1 MRSTLV
7 ALLCLCAGAA
17 AARAEELRENQDE
30 EKLQT
35 DGKPREKEGVRDKE
49 ESSRKGKQ
57 QDKQQN
63 EQRNRRNDAVEPR
76 GAAAPNAQT
85 LGRDQSGVY
94 VNAPATNSAFSPE
107 FVMRG
112 FPAGVTLFDGAS
124 HGFTAQGV
132 DLSTVDHVEFFK
144 GPGAMLF
151 GKALGGYGGAAN
163 YIRKSPVEE
172 TFARAAATKASF
184 DVTRFTADVNAPLN
198 DDKSLLFR
206 ITGSAQS
213 LGSFVNFTRTRSFD
227 VAPMLA
233 FAADNG
239 DRMTLRAEHNGAR
252 LVYRDGVPADPV
264 FLHIPK
270 EFYAGL
276 PANEHETPFFDD
288 LTFAYEHAFNA
299 DWKVK
304 AVVDYF
310 LTADRWGWFTGWGYD
325 GFQSVVFGNPV
336 RARTANRS
344 FDAQLRL
351 NGRFDTGFLSHTVFL
366 GLEQWDFYYGYN
378 NDIARYEAAPLNI
391 FAPVYSPGVSYAGA
405 FWSNGVARAIS
416 RSAYGQDLID
426 LNENWRILIGGRYD
440 LLAQRE
446 RVFDPFGALTGEPT
460 ASLSKGTKGY
470 FSPRAGILYRPDEE
484 TQLFAAYGKS
494 LIPNTGVRIQSGE
507 APPPQQDTQYELG
520 FRREFFDRKMSF
532 EVGLFDITRDNVAI
546 PNPANPSGFY
556 SVVTGQQ
563 HSHGIEVNL
572 GGEIL
577 PNLKINAVATFLHA
591 LVSKDDNI
599 PSQQGSDLLGAPR
612 RIYNFTANYTFDT
625 GDLKGLELGFSYY
638 YASRLEAT
646 LPNTYGFTLAPQ
658 QMLGVSLAY
667 NFTDNLKLELNAA
680 NLTNQSNWTSN
691 GALYHGEPTT
701 IAASLSH
708 KY

>member
-1 MRSTLV
+1 MRRRR
-7 ALLCLCAGAA
+7 AGARQGA
-17 AARAEELRENQDE
+17 AEERRQGDTAKQ
-30 EKLQT
+30 EK
-35 DGKPREKEGVRDKE
+35 RRDAE
-49 ESSRKGKQ
+49 ESGAKE
-57 QDKQQN
+57 QN
-63 EQRNRRNDAVEPR
+63 KEQSEERNKERNKERGDVAPR
-76 GAAAPNAQT
+76 ADAPNAQT

-112 FPAGVTLFDGAS
+112 FPAGVTLFDGAA
-124 HGFTAQGV
+124 HGFTAQNV
-132 DLSTVDHVEFFK
+132 DLSTVDHVEFYK
-144 GPGAMLF
+144 GPSAMLF
-151 GKALGGYGGAAN
+151 GKALGGYGGAAD
-163 YIRKSPVEE
+163 YIRKAPTQE
-172 TFARAAATKASF
+172 TFARAVATQASF
-184 DVTRFTADVNAPLN
+184 DVTRFTANVNAPLN

-206 ITGSAQS
+206 MTGSAQT
-213 LGSFVNFTRTRSFD
+213 LGSFVDFVRTRSFD
-227 VAPMLA
+227 IAPMLA
-233 FAADNG
+233 FTADNG
-239 DRMTLRAEHNGAR
+239 DRVSLRAEHNGAR
-252 LVYRDGVPADPV
+252 LVWRDGVPADPV

-288 LTFAYEHAFNA
+288 LTLRYEHAFNK
-299 DWKVK
+299 DWKIA

-310 LTADRWGWFTGWGYD
+310 LYADHWGWFTGWGYD

-336 RARTANRS
+336 SARTANRS

-366 GLEQWDFYYGYN
+366 GLEQWDFYFGYN
-378 NDIARYEAAPLNI
+378 NNVARYEAAPLNI

-405 FWSNGVARAIS
+405 FWSNGVARALS
-416 RSAYGQDLID
+416 RSVYGQDLID

-460 ASLSKGTKGY
+460 SSLSKGTKGY

-484 TQLFAAYGKS
+484 TQFFAAYGKS

-520 FRREFFDRKMSF
+520 FRREFLNRKMSF

-612 RIYNFTANYTFDT
+612 RVYAVSANYAFDA
-625 GDLKGLELGFSYY
+625 GELKGLELGTSYY

-658 QMLGVSLAY
+658 QMLGATFAY
-667 NFTDNLKLELNAA
+667 NLTDKLRLEINAA

-691 GALYHGEPTT
+691 GALYHGEPRTVST
-701 IAASLSH
+701 SLSY

>member
-1 MRSTLV
+1 MKATFA
-7 ALLCLCAGAA
+7 ALLCLCVGAA
-17 AARAEELRENQDE
+17 QARAEEVREE
-30 EKLQT
+30 ARKEKLQS
-35 DGKPREKEGVRDKE
+35 DHKQRDKE
-49 ESSRKGKQ
+49 ETGATDESRPKGQ
-57 QDKQQN
+57 EQN
-63 EQRNRRNDAVEPR
+63 KERNKERSQVERRSD
-76 GAAAPNAQT
+76 APNAQT

-94 VNAPATNSAFSPE
+94 VNEPATNSAFSPS

-124 HGFTAQGV
+124 HGFTAQDV

-144 GPGAMLF
+144 GPSAMLF
-151 GKALGGYGGAAN
+151 GKGLGGYGGAAN
-163 YIRKSPVEE
+163 YIRKAPTQER
-172 TFARAAATKASF
+172 FARAASTFGSF
-184 DVTRFTADVNAPLN
+184 AVRRLTVDVNTPLN

-206 ITGSAQS
+206 LTGSAQS
-213 LGSFVNFTRTRSFD
+213 LGSFVDFVGSRTFD
-227 VAPMLA
+227 VAPMIA
-233 FAADNG
+233 FTADNG
-239 DRMTLRAEHNGAR
+239 DRATLRAEHNGAR
-252 LVYRDGVPADPV
+252 RVWRDGVPADPV
-264 FLHIPK
+264 FLHIPR

-288 LTFAYEHAFNA
+288 LTFSYEHAFNA
-299 DWKVK
+299 DWKVA

-310 LTADRWGWFTGWGYD
+310 LYADRWGWFTGWGYD

-366 GLEQWDFYYGYN
+366 GLEHWDFYFGYN
-378 NDIARYEAAPLNI
+378 NDVARYEAAPLNI

-405 FWSNGVARAIS
+405 LWSNGVARAIS
-416 RSAYGQDLID
+416 RSVYGQDLID

-446 RVFDPFGALTGEPT
+446 RVFDPLGALTGEPT
-460 ASLSKGTKGY
+460 SSLSKGTKGY
-470 FSPRAGILYRPDEE
+470 FSPRAGILYRPNEE
-484 TQLFAAYGKS
+484 TQFFAAYGRS

-520 FRREFFDRKMSF
+520 FRREFLDRKMSF

-563 HSHGIEVNL
+563 HSHGVEVNL

-577 PNLKINAVATFLHA
+577 PNLKINAAATFLHA

-612 RIYNFTANYTFDT
+612 RVYSFSASYAFDT
-625 GDLKGLELGFSYY
+625 GELKGLEFGASYY

-658 QMLGVSLAY
+658 QMLGATLAY
-667 NFTDNLKLELNAA
+667 SFSDSLKLELNAA
-680 NLTNQSNWTSN
+680 NLTNRPNWTSN
-691 GALYHGEPTT
+691 GALFHGEPTT
-701 IAASLSH
+701 IAATLIC

>member
-1 MRSTLV
+1 MRATLA
-7 ALLCLCAGAA
+7 ALIFVCAGVAQ
-17 AARAEELRENQDE
+17 ARAEE
-30 EKLQT
+30 
-35 DGKPREKEGVRDKE
+35 PREDEHRESVQGTGKRRHAEASGATEPNEEQSEERNKERNREHSQV
-49 ESSRKGKQ
+49 
-57 QDKQQN
+57 
-63 EQRNRRNDAVEPR
+63 EQRAD
-76 GAAAPNAQT
+76 APNAQT

-94 VNAPATNSAFSPE
+94 VNAPATNSAFSPS

-112 FPAGVTLFDGAS
+112 FPSGLTLFDGAS
-124 HGFTAQGV
+124 HGFTAQDV
-132 DLSTVDHVEFFK
+132 DLSTVDHVEFYK
-144 GPGAMLF
+144 GPSAMLF
-151 GKALGGYGGAAN
+151 GKALGGYGGAAD
-163 YIRKSPVEE
+163 YIRKAPVEE
-172 TFARAAATKASF
+172 RFARAVATKASF
-184 DVTRFTADVNAPLN
+184 DVTRFTADVNTPLN

-206 ITGSAQS
+206 MTGSAQS
-213 LGSFVNFTRTRSFD
+213 LGSFVDFTRTRSFD
-227 VAPMLA
+227 IAPMLA
-233 FAADNG
+233 FTADNG
-239 DRMTLRAEHNGAR
+239 DRVSLRAEHNGAR
-252 LVYRDGVPADPV
+252 LVWRDGLPADPV
-264 FLHIPK
+264 FLHVPK

-276 PANEHETPFFDD
+276 PANEHETPFLDD
-288 LTFAYEHAFNA
+288 FTLRYEHAFNA
-299 DWKVK
+299 DWKVA

-310 LTADRWGWFTGWGYD
+310 LYADRWGWFTGWGYD
-325 GFQSVVFGNPV
+325 GFQSVVLGNPV
-336 RARTANRS
+336 RARAANRS

-351 NGRFDTGFLSHTVFL
+351 NGRFDTGFLSHAVFL
-366 GLEQWDFYYGYN
+366 GLEHWDFYFGYN
-378 NDIARYEAAPLNI
+378 NDVARYEAAPLNI
-391 FAPVYSPGVSYAGA
+391 FFPVYSPGVSYAGA
-405 FWSNGVARAIS
+405 YWSNGVARAIS
-416 RSAYGQDLID
+416 RSVYGQDLID

-446 RVFDPFGALTGEPT
+446 RVFDPLGALAGEPT
-460 ASLSKGTKGY
+460 SSLSKGTKGY
-470 FSPRAGILYRPDEE
+470 FSPRAGILYRPDDE

-520 FRREFFDRKMSF
+520 FRREFLDRRMSF

-556 SVVTGQQ
+556 SVVTGRQ

-577 PNLKINAVATFLHA
+577 PNLKIHGAATFLHA
-591 LVSKDDNI
+591 LVSKDDNV

-612 RIYNFTANYTFDT
+612 RVYSFNANYTFDS
-625 GDLKGLELGFSYY
+625 GDLKGLELGASYY

-658 QMLGVSLAY
+658 QMLGASLGY
-667 NFTDNLKLELNAA
+667 NFTDNLKFELNAA

-701 IAASLSH
+701 IAVSLNY

>member
-1 MRSTLV
+1 MRLTLAV
-7 ALLCLCAGAA
+7 LIFVCAGSAP
-17 AARAEELRENQDE
+17 ARAEDVREKTHK
-30 EKLQT
+30 EKLHS
-35 DGKPREKEGVRDKE
+35 DGKQRDKE
-49 ESSRKGKQ
+49 EAGKEESWRQ
-57 QDKQQN
+57 GKEQSNEQDKQ
-63 EQRNRRNDAVEPR
+63 RRQVEPP
-76 GAAAPNAQT
+76 GAAPNAQT

-94 VNAPATNSAFSPE
+94 VNAPAANSAFSPS

-124 HGFTAQGV
+124 HGFTAQDV
-132 DLSTVDHVEFFK
+132 DLSTIDHVEFYK
-144 GPGAMLF
+144 GPSAMLF

-163 YIRKSPVEE
+163 YIRKVPVAE
-172 TFARAAATKASF
+172 TFARTVATKASF
-184 DVTRFTADVNAPLN
+184 AVTRLTADINAPLN

-206 ITGSAQS
+206 MTGSAQS

-233 FAADNG
+233 FTADNG
-239 DRMTLRAEHNGAR
+239 DRMSLRVEHNGAR
-252 LVYRDGVPADPV
+252 LVWRDGVPADPV
-264 FLHIPK
+264 FLHIPR

-288 LTFAYEHAFNA
+288 VTLRYERAFNA
-299 DWKVK
+299 DWKVA

-310 LTADRWGWFTGWGYD
+310 LTANRWGWFTGWAYD

-366 GLEQWDFYYGYN
+366 GLEQWDFYFGYN
-378 NDIARYEAAPLNI
+378 NDVARYEAAPLNM
-391 FAPVYSPGVSYAGA
+391 FFPVYSPGVSYAGA
-405 FWSNGVARAIS
+405 YWSNGVARAIS

-446 RVFDPFGALTGEPT
+446 RIFDPFGALTGEPT
-460 ASLSKGTKGY
+460 SSLSKGIKGY
-470 FSPRAGILYRPDEE
+470 FSPRAGILYRPDEA

-494 LIPNTGVRIQSGE
+494 LIPNTGVRIESGE

-520 FRREFFDRKMSF
+520 FKREFLDRRMSF

-612 RIYNFTANYTFDT
+612 RVYNFNANYTFDS
-625 GDLKGLELGFSYY
+625 GELKGLELGFSYY

-658 QMLGVSLAY
+658 QMLGATLTYSF
-667 NFTDNLKLELNAA
+667 NDNLKLEINAA

-691 GALYHGEPTT
+691 GALYHGEPRT
-701 IAASLSH
+701 IAASLSY

>member
-1 MRSTLV
+1 MRTTALV
-7 ALLCLCAGAA
+7 ALLCLCVGAA
-17 AARAEELRENQDE
+17 QARAEALREDE
-30 EKLQT
+30 GKETLQSAGKRRGKEKS
-35 DGKPREKEGVRDKE
+35 GAKEQNKE
-49 ESSRKGKQ
+49 TNTERSQ
-57 QDKQQN
+57 V
-63 EQRNRRNDAVEPR
+63 ERRAD
-76 GAAAPNAQT
+76 APNAQT

-94 VNAPATNSAFSPE
+94 VNAPAANSAYSPG

-112 FPAGVTLFDGAS
+112 FPAGVTLFDGAA
-124 HGFTAQGV
+124 HGFTAQDV
-132 DLSTVDHVEFFK
+132 DLSTVDHVEFYK
-144 GPGAMLF
+144 GPSAMLF

-163 YIRKSPVEE
+163 YIRKAPTQE
-172 TFARAAATKASF
+172 TFAHAVATKASF
-184 DVTRFTADVNAPLN
+184 AVTRFTADVNTPLN

-206 ITGSAQS
+206 MTGSAQS
-213 LGSFVNFTRTRSFD
+213 LGSFVDFTRTRSFD
-227 VAPMLA
+227 IAPMLA
-233 FAADNG
+233 FTADNG
-239 DRMTLRAEHNGAR
+239 DRVSLRAEHNGAR
-252 LVYRDGVPADPV
+252 LVWRDGVPAEPI
-264 FLHIPK
+264 FLHIPR

-288 LTFAYEHAFNA
+288 FTLRYEHAFNA
-299 DWKVK
+299 DWKIA

-310 LTADRWGWFTGWGYD
+310 LYATRWGWFTGWGYD

-351 NGRFDTGFLSHTVFL
+351 NGRFDTSFLSHTVFL
-366 GLEQWDFYYGYN
+366 GLEQWDFYFGYN

-391 FAPVYSPGVSYAGA
+391 FAPIYSPGVSYAGA

-416 RSAYGQDLID
+416 RSVYGQDLID

-446 RVFDPFGALTGEPT
+446 RVFDPFGALTVEPT
-460 ASLSKGTKGY
+460 SSLSKGTEGY

-507 APPPQQDTQYELG
+507 APPPQQDTQYEIG
-520 FRREFFDRKMSF
+520 FRREFLDRKMSF
-532 EVGLFDITRDNVAI
+532 EVGLFDITRDDVAI

-612 RIYNFTANYTFDT
+612 RVYNFSANYAFNT
-625 GDLKGLELGFSYY
+625 GDLKGLELGVSYY

-658 QMLGVSLAY
+658 QMLGASLGYAL
-667 NFTDNLKLELNAA
+667 NDNLKLEINAA

-691 GALYHGEPTT
+691 GALYHGEPRT
-701 IAASLSH
+701 IAASLSY

>member
-1 MRSTLV
+1 MRAALV
-7 ALLCLCAGAA
+7 ALLCVCVGVAQAPAKEPRKSEGRETLQSEEK
-17 AARAEELRENQDE
+17 RRDAEESGAKEQNKEQSE
-30 EKLQT
+30 E
-35 DGKPREKEGVRDKE
+35 RNKERNKE
-49 ESSRKGKQ
+49 
-57 QDKQQN
+57 
-63 EQRNRRNDAVEPR
+63 R
-76 GAAAPNAQT
+76 GDVAPHADAPNAQT

-112 FPAGVTLFDGAS
+112 FPAGVTLFDGAA
-124 HGFTAQGV
+124 HGFTAQNV
-132 DLSTVDHVEFFK
+132 DLSTVDHVEFYK
-144 GPGAMLF
+144 GPSAMLF
-151 GKALGGYGGAAN
+151 GKALGGYGGAAD
-163 YIRKSPVEE
+163 YIRKAPTQE
-172 TFARAAATKASF
+172 TFARAVATQASF

-206 ITGSAQS
+206 MTGSAQT
-213 LGSFVNFTRTRSFD
+213 LGSFVDFVRTRSFD
-227 VAPMLA
+227 IAPMLA
-233 FAADNG
+233 FTADNG
-239 DRMTLRAEHNGAR
+239 DRVSLRAEHNGAR
-252 LVYRDGVPADPV
+252 LVWRDGVPADPV
-264 FLHIPK
+264 FLHVPK

-288 LTFAYEHAFNA
+288 FTLRYEHAFNK
-299 DWKVK
+299 DWKIA

-310 LTADRWGWFTGWGYD
+310 LYADRWGWFTGWGYD

-366 GLEQWDFYYGYN
+366 GLEQWDFYFGYN
-378 NDIARYEAAPLNI
+378 NNVARYEAAPLNI

-405 FWSNGVARAIS
+405 FWSNGVARALS
-416 RSAYGQDLID
+416 RSVYGQDLID

-460 ASLSKGTKGY
+460 SSLSKGIKGY
-470 FSPRAGILYRPDEE
+470 FSPRAGILYRPNEE
-484 TQLFAAYGKS
+484 MQLFAAYGKS

-520 FRREFFDRKMSF
+520 FRREFLNRKMSF

-612 RIYNFTANYTFDT
+612 RVYAVSANYAFDA
-625 GDLKGLELGFSYY
+625 GELKGLELGASYY

-658 QMLGVSLAY
+658 QMLGATFAY
-667 NFTDNLKLELNAA
+667 NLSDKLRLEINAA

-691 GALYHGEPTT
+691 GALYHGEPRTVS
-701 IAASLSH
+701 ASLSY

>member
-1 MRSTLV
+1 MRATLV
-7 ALLCLCAGAA
+7 ALLCICVGAA
-17 AARAEELRENQDE
+17 QAHAEEQRENERKETLQCEGKRRGKETSGAE
-30 EKLQT
+30 EQN
-35 DGKPREKEGVRDKE
+35 KERSQIE
-49 ESSRKGKQ
+49 
-57 QDKQQN
+57 
-63 EQRNRRNDAVEPR
+63 RRQGERRAD
-76 GAAAPNAQT
+76 APNAQT

-94 VNAPATNSAFSPE
+94 VNAPAANSAYSPS

-112 FPAGVTLFDGAS
+112 FPSGLTLFDGAS
-124 HGFTAQGV
+124 HGFTAQDV

-163 YIRKSPVEE
+163 YIRKAPTQE
-172 TFARAAATKASF
+172 TFARAVATKASF

-198 DDKSLLFR
+198 DEKSLLFR
-206 ITGSAQS
+206 MTGSAQS
-213 LGSFVNFTRTRSFD
+213 LGSFVDFTRTRSFD
-227 VAPMLA
+227 IAPMLA
-233 FAADNG
+233 FTADDG
-239 DRMTLRAEHNGAR
+239 DRVSLRAEHNGAR
-252 LVYRDGVPADPV
+252 VVWRDGLPADPV
-264 FLHIPK
+264 FLHVPK

-288 LTFAYEHAFNA
+288 LTLRYEHAFNA
-299 DWKVK
+299 DWRVA

-310 LTADRWGWFTGWGYD
+310 LTANRWGWFTGWGYD
-325 GFQSVVFGNPV
+325 GFQSVVFGSPV

-351 NGRFDTGFLSHTVFL
+351 NGRFDTGFLAHSVFL
-366 GLEQWDFYYGYN
+366 GLEHWDFYFGYD
-378 NDIARYEAAPLNI
+378 NDVARYEAAPLNI

-416 RSAYGQDLID
+416 RSVYGQDLID
-426 LNENWRILIGGRYD
+426 LNENWRILVGGRYD
-440 LLAQRE
+440 LLSQRE
-446 RVFDPFGALTGEPT
+446 RVFDPLGALTGEPT
-460 ASLSKGTKGY
+460 SSLSKGTRGY

-484 TQLFAAYGKS
+484 TQFFAAYGKS

-507 APPPQQDTQYELG
+507 APPPQQDTQYEIG
-520 FRREFFDRKMSF
+520 FRRELLDRKVSF

-563 HSHGIEVNL
+563 HSHGVEVNL

-577 PNLKINAVATFLHA
+577 PNLKINAAATFLHA

-599 PSQQGSDLLGAPR
+599 PSQRGSDLLGAPR
-612 RIYNFTANYTFDT
+612 RVYNSSANYTFDT
-625 GDLKGLELGFSYY
+625 GDLKGLELGASYY

-658 QMLGVSLAY
+658 QMLGATLGYAL
-667 NFTDNLKLELNAA
+667 NDNLKLEINAA
-680 NLTNQSNWTSN
+680 NFTNRPNWTSN
-691 GALYHGEPTT
+691 GALYHGEPRT
-701 IAASLSH
+701 IAASLSY

>member
-1 MRSTLV
+1 MRATLV
-7 ALLCLCAGAA
+7 ALLFACVGASEA
-17 AARAEELRENQDE
+17 LAEEARNDE
-30 EKLQT
+30 RKDKLQS
-35 DGKPREKEGVRDKE
+35 DGKRRAKE
-49 ESSRKGKQ
+49 ETGAKG
-57 QDKQQN
+57 
-63 EQRNRRNDAVEPR
+63 RGDAAPR
-76 GAAAPNAQT
+76 AAAPNAQT

-94 VNAPATNSAFSPE
+94 VNSPAANTAFSPS

-112 FPAGVTLFDGAS
+112 FPSGLTLFDGAS
-124 HGFTAQGV
+124 HGFTSQDV
-132 DLSTVDHVEFFK
+132 DLSTVDHVEFYK
-144 GPGAMLF
+144 GPSAMLF
-151 GKALGGYGGAAN
+151 GKALGGYGGAAD
-163 YIRKSPVEE
+163 YIRKAPTQE
-172 TFARAAATKASF
+172 TFARAVATRASF
-184 DVTRFTADVNAPLN
+184 AVTRFTADINAPLN
-198 DDKSLLFR
+198 DEKSLLFR
-206 ITGSAQS
+206 MTGSAQS
-213 LGSFVNFTRTRSFD
+213 LGSFVDFARTRSFD
-227 VAPMLA
+227 IAPMLA
-233 FAADNG
+233 FTADNG
-239 DRMTLRAEHNGAR
+239 DRVSLRAEHNDAR
-252 LVYRDGVPADPV
+252 LVWRDGVPADPV
-264 FLHIPK
+264 FLHVPK

-288 LTFAYEHAFNA
+288 LTLRYEHAFNK
-299 DWKVK
+299 DWKIA

-310 LTADRWGWFTGWGYD
+310 LTASRWGWFTGWGYD

-336 RARTANRS
+336 RARAANRS

-351 NGRFDTGFLSHTVFL
+351 NGRFDTGFLSHSVFL
-366 GLEQWDFYYGYN
+366 GLEHWDFYYGYN
-378 NDIARYEAAPLNI
+378 NDVARYEAAPLNI
-391 FAPVYSPGVSYAGA
+391 FFPVYSPGVSYAGA
-405 FWSNGVARAIS
+405 YWSNGVARAIS
-416 RSAYGQDLID
+416 RSVYGQDLID

-446 RVFDPFGALTGEPT
+446 RVFDPLGALAGELT
-460 ASLSKGTKGY
+460 SSLSKGIKGY
-470 FSPRAGILYRPDEE
+470 FSPRAGILYRPDDE

-520 FRREFFDRKMSF
+520 FRREFLNRKMSF

-577 PNLKINAVATFLHA
+577 PNLKIHGAATFLHA

-612 RIYNFTANYTFDT
+612 RVYSFSASYAFDT
-625 GDLKGLELGFSYY
+625 GELKGLELGASYY

-658 QMLGVSLAY
+658 QMLGATLAY
-667 NFTDNLKLELNAA
+667 SFNDNLKIEINAA

-691 GALYHGEPTT
+691 GALYHGEPRT
-701 IAASLSH
+701 IAANLSY

>member
-1 MRSTLV
+1 MRATLV
-7 ALLCLCAGAA
+7 ALLFLCAAQ
-17 AARAEELRENQDE
+17 ARAEEVLEDARKENVQSA
-30 EKLQT
+30 
-35 DGKPREKEGVRDKE
+35 GKRRVKE
-49 ESSRKGKQ
+49 ETGAKEQHQEPGKERS
-57 QDKQQN
+57 N
-63 EQRNRRNDAVEPR
+63 EQNGARRQVEPR
-76 GAAAPNAQT
+76 GADAPNAQT

-94 VNAPATNSAFSPE
+94 VNAPATNSAYSPS

-112 FPAGVTLFDGAS
+112 FPSGLTLFDGAS
-124 HGFTAQGV
+124 HGFTAQDV
-132 DLSTVDHVEFFK
+132 DLSTVDHVEFYK
-144 GPGAMLF
+144 GPSAMLF
-151 GKALGGYGGAAN
+151 GKALGGYGGAAD
-163 YIRKSPVEE
+163 YIRKAPVEE
-172 TFARAAATKASF
+172 TFSRVVATKASF
-184 DVTRFTADVNAPLN
+184 DVTRFTADVNTPLN

-206 ITGSAQS
+206 MTGSAQS
-213 LGSFVNFTRTRSFD
+213 LGSFVDFTRTRSFD
-227 VAPMLA
+227 VAPMIA

-239 DRMTLRAEHNGAR
+239 DRISLRAEHNGAR
-252 LVYRDGVPADPV
+252 LVWRDGLPADPV
-264 FLHIPK
+264 FLHVPK

-288 LTFAYEHAFNA
+288 LTLRYEHAFNA
-299 DWKVK
+299 DWKVA

-310 LTADRWGWFTGWGYD
+310 LYASRWGWFTGWGYD

-351 NGRFDTGFLSHTVFL
+351 NGRFDTGFLAHSVFL
-366 GLEQWDFYYGYN
+366 GLEHWDFYFGYN
-378 NDIARYEAAPLNI
+378 NDIARYQAAPLNI
-391 FAPVYSPGVSYAGA
+391 FVPIYSPGVSYAGA

-416 RSAYGQDLID
+416 RSVYGQDLID

-460 ASLSKGTKGY
+460 SSLSKGVKGY
-470 FSPRAGILYRPDEE
+470 ISPRAGILYRPNEE
-484 TQLFAAYGKS
+484 TQFFAAYGKS

-507 APPPQQDTQYELG
+507 APPPQQDTQFELG
-520 FRREFFDRKMSF
+520 LRREFLDRKMSF

-563 HSHGIEVNL
+563 HSHGVEVNL

-591 LVSKDDNI
+591 LVSKDDNV

-612 RIYNFTANYTFDT
+612 RVYAFSANYTFDS
-625 GDLKGLELGFSYY
+625 GGLKGLELGASYY

-658 QMLGVSLAY
+658 QMLGTTLAY
-667 NFTDNLKLELNAA
+667 SFNDNLKLELNAA

-691 GALYHGEPTT
+691 GALYHGEPRTF
-701 IAASLSH
+701 AASLTC

>member
-1 MRSTLV
+1 MKATLA
-7 ALLCLCAGAA
+7 ALLCLCVGAA
-17 AARAEELRENQDE
+17 QARAEEVREE
-30 EKLQT
+30 ARKEKLQS
-35 DGKPREKEGVRDKE
+35 DHKQRDKE
-49 ESSRKGKQ
+49 ETGATDESRPQGKE
-57 QDKQQN
+57 QN
-63 EQRNRRNDAVEPR
+63 KERNKERSQVERRSD
-76 GAAAPNAQT
+76 APNAQT

-94 VNAPATNSAFSPE
+94 VNEPATNSAFSPS

-124 HGFTAQGV
+124 HGFTAQDV

-144 GPGAMLF
+144 GPSAMLF
-151 GKALGGYGGAAN
+151 GKGLGGYGGAAN
-163 YIRKSPVEE
+163 YIRKAPTQER
-172 TFARAAATKASF
+172 FARAASTFGSF
-184 DVTRFTADVNAPLN
+184 AVRRLTVDVNTPLN

-206 ITGSAQS
+206 LTGSAQS
-213 LGSFVNFTRTRSFD
+213 LGSFVDFVGSRTFD
-227 VAPMLA
+227 VAPMIA
-233 FAADNG
+233 FTADNG
-239 DRMTLRAEHNGAR
+239 DRATLRAEHNGAR
-252 LVYRDGVPADPV
+252 RVWRDGVPADPV
-264 FLHIPK
+264 FLHIPR

-288 LTFAYEHAFNA
+288 LTFSYEHAFNA
-299 DWKVK
+299 DWKVA

-310 LTADRWGWFTGWGYD
+310 LYASRWGWFTGWGYD

-366 GLEQWDFYYGYN
+366 GLEHWDFYFGYN
-378 NDIARYEAAPLNI
+378 NDVARYEAAPLNI

-405 FWSNGVARAIS
+405 LWSNGVARAIS
-416 RSAYGQDLID
+416 RSVYGQDLID

-446 RVFDPFGALTGEPT
+446 RVFDPLGALTGEPT
-460 ASLSKGTKGY
+460 SSLSKGTRGY

-484 TQLFAAYGKS
+484 TQFFAAYGKS

-520 FRREFFDRKMSF
+520 FRREFLDRKMSF

-563 HSHGIEVNL
+563 HSHGVEVNL

-577 PNLKINAVATFLHA
+577 PNLKINAAATFLHA

-612 RIYNFTANYTFDT
+612 RVYSFSASYAFDT
-625 GDLKGLELGFSYY
+625 GELKGLEFGASYY

-658 QMLGVSLAY
+658 QMLGATLAY
-667 NFTDNLKLELNAA
+667 SFNDNLKIELNAA
-680 NLTNQSNWTSN
+680 NLTNRPNWTSN
-691 GALYHGEPTT
+691 GALFHGEPTT
-701 IAASLSH
+701 IAATLIC

>member
-1 MRSTLV
+1 ME
-7 ALLCLCAGAA
+7 AGAWQGNA
-17 AARAEELRENQDE
+17 GRAKRKSREAKASGARE
-30 EKLQT
+30 
-35 DGKPREKEGVRDKE
+35 
-49 ESSRKGKQ
+49 
-57 QDKQQN
+57 
-63 EQRNRRNDAVEPR
+63 EPR
-76 GAAAPNAQT
+76 VEVPAEAPRAQT

-94 VNAPATNSAFSPE
+94 VNAPATNSAFSPS

-124 HGFTAQGV
+124 HGFTAQDV

-163 YIRKSPVEE
+163 YIRKAPTEE
-172 TFARAAATKASF
+172 TFARTVSTLGSF
-184 DVTRFTADVNAPLN
+184 AVRRLTVDVNTPLN
-198 DDKSLLFR
+198 DEKSLLLR
-206 ITGSAQS
+206 LTGSAQS
-213 LGSFVNFTRTRSFD
+213 LGSFVDFVGSRSFD
-227 VAPMLA
+227 VAPMIA
-233 FAADNG
+233 FTADNG
-239 DRMTLRAEHNGAR
+239 DRASLRAEHNGRR
-252 LVYRDGVPADPV
+252 LVWRDGIPADPI
-264 FLHIPK
+264 FQHIPC

-288 LTFAYEHAFNA
+288 LTFTYEHAFNK
-299 DWKVK
+299 DWKLTT
-304 AVVDYF
+304 VVDYF
-310 LTADRWGWFTGWGYD
+310 LSASRWGWFTGWGYD
-325 GFQSVVFGNPV
+325 GLQSIVFGNPV
-336 RARTANRS
+336 RTRAADRS

-351 NGRFDTGFLSHTVFL
+351 NGRFETGFLSHTVFL
-366 GLEQWDFYYGYN
+366 GLEHWDYFFGYN
-378 NDIARYEAAPLNI
+378 NDIAPYVAAPLNI
-391 FAPVYSPGVSYAGA
+391 FFPVYSPGVNYAGA
-405 FWSNGVARAIS
+405 YWSNGVARALS
-416 RSAYGQDLID
+416 RSVYGQDLID

-440 LLAQRE
+440 LLSQRE
-446 RVFDPFGALTGEPT
+446 RVFDPLGALAGEPT
-460 ASLSKGTKGY
+460 SSLSKGIKGY
-470 FSPRAGILYRPDEE
+470 FSPRAGILYRPNEE

-494 LIPNTGVRIQSGE
+494 LVPNTGVRIQSGE
-507 APPPQQDTQYELG
+507 APPPRQDTQYEIG
-520 FRREFFDRKMSF
+520 FRREFLDRKMSF

-599 PSQQGSDLLGAPR
+599 PSQEGSDLLGAPR
-612 RIYNFTANYTFDT
+612 RVYSFNASYTFDT
-625 GDLKGLELGFSYY
+625 GDLKGLELGASYY

-658 QMLGVSLAY
+658 QMLGASLAY
-667 NFTDNLKLELNAA
+667 SFNDNLKLELNAA

-701 IAASLSH
+701 VAASLTY

>member
-1 MRSTLV
+1 MRATLV
-7 ALLCLCAGAA
+7 ALLCICVSAA
-17 AARAEELRENQDE
+17 QARAEELREDE
-30 EKLQT
+30 GKETLHSEGKRRGKEKS
-35 DGKPREKEGVRDKE
+35 GAKEQNKE
-49 ESSRKGKQ
+49 R
-57 QDKQQN
+57 N
-63 EQRNRRNDAVEPR
+63 EERSQVERRAD
-76 GAAAPNAQT
+76 APNAQT

-124 HGFTAQGV
+124 HGFTAQSV
-132 DLSTVDHVEFFK
+132 DLSTVDHVEFYK
-144 GPGAMLF
+144 GPSAMLF
-151 GKALGGYGGAAN
+151 GKALGGYGGAAD
-163 YIRKSPVEE
+163 YIRKAPTQES
-172 TFARAAATKASF
+172 FARTVATKASF
-184 DVTRFTADVNAPLN
+184 DVTRFTADVNTPLN

-206 ITGSAQS
+206 MTGSAQT
-213 LGSFVNFTRTRSFD
+213 LGSFVDFTRTRSFD
-227 VAPMLA
+227 IAPMLA
-233 FAADNG
+233 FTADNG
-239 DRMTLRAEHNGAR
+239 DHISLRAEHNGAR
-252 LVYRDGVPADPV
+252 LVWRDGLPADPV
-264 FLHIPK
+264 FLHVPK

-276 PANEHETPFFDD
+276 PANEHETPVFDD
-288 LTFAYEHAFNA
+288 LTLRYEHAFNA
-299 DWKVK
+299 DWKVA

-310 LTADRWGWFTGWGYD
+310 LYADRWGWFTGWGYD

-351 NGRFDTGFLSHTVFL
+351 NGRFDTGALAHTVFL
-366 GLEQWDFYYGYN
+366 GLEQWDFYFGYN

-391 FAPVYSPGVSYAGA
+391 FAPVYSPVVSYAGA

-416 RSAYGQDLID
+416 RSVYGQDLID
-426 LNENWRILIGGRYD
+426 LSENWRILVGGRYD
-440 LLAQRE
+440 LLSQRE
-446 RVFDPFGALTGEPT
+446 RVFDPLGALTGEPT
-460 ASLSKGTKGY
+460 SSLSKGVKGY
-470 FSPRAGILYRPDEE
+470 ISPRAGILFRPNEE
-484 TQLFAAYGKS
+484 TQFFAAYGKS
-494 LIPNTGVRIQSGE
+494 LIPNTGVRVQSGE

-520 FRREFFDRKMSF
+520 FRREFLDRKMSF

-577 PNLKINAVATFLHA
+577 PNLKINAAATFLHA

-612 RIYNFTANYTFDT
+612 RVYAFSANYTFDS
-625 GDLKGLELGFSYY
+625 GDLKGLELGASYY

-658 QMLGVSLAY
+658 QMLGASLAY
-667 NFTDNLKLELNAA
+667 SFNDNLKFELNAA

-701 IAASLSH
+701 VAASLSY

>member
-1 MRSTLV
+1 MRATLV
-7 ALLCLCAGAA
+7 ALLCVCVGAA
-17 AARAEELRENQDE
+17 PARAEE
-30 EKLQT
+30 
-35 DGKPREKEGVRDKE
+35 PREDEGKETPQSAGKRRDAE
-49 ESSRKGKQ
+49 ESGAKE
-57 QDKQQN
+57 QN
-63 EQRNRRNDAVEPR
+63 KQRNKERSQVEWR
-76 GAAAPNAQT
+76 ADAPNAQT

-94 VNAPATNSAFSPE
+94 VNAPATNSAFSPS

-112 FPAGVTLFDGAS
+112 FPSGLTLFDGAS
-124 HGFTAQGV
+124 HGFTAQDV

-163 YIRKSPVEE
+163 YIRKAPTQE
-172 TFARAAATKASF
+172 TFARAVATKASF
-184 DVTRFTADVNAPLN
+184 TVTRFTADVNAPLN
-198 DDKSLLFR
+198 DDRSLLFR
-206 ITGSAQS
+206 MTGSAQS
-213 LGSFVNFTRTRSFD
+213 LGSFVDFVRTRSFD

-233 FAADNG
+233 FTADNG
-239 DRMTLRAEHNGAR
+239 DRATLRAEHNGAR
-252 LVYRDGVPADPV
+252 LVWRDGVPANPI
-264 FLHIPK
+264 FLHIPR

-288 LTFAYEHAFNA
+288 ITLSYEHAFNA
-299 DWKVK
+299 DWKVA

-310 LTADRWGWFTGWGYD
+310 LTANRWGWFTGWGYD

-351 NGRFDTGFLSHTVFL
+351 NGRFDTGFLAHSVFL
-366 GLEQWDFYYGYN
+366 GLEQWDFYFGYN
-378 NDIARYEAAPLNI
+378 NDVARYEAAPLNI
-391 FAPVYSPGVSYAGA
+391 FFPVYSPGVSYAGA
-405 FWSNGVARAIS
+405 YWSNGVARAIS
-416 RSAYGQDLID
+416 RSVYGQDLID

-460 ASLSKGTKGY
+460 SSLSKGIKGY
-470 FSPRAGILYRPDEE
+470 FSPRAGILYRPDDE

-507 APPPQQDTQYELG
+507 APPPQQDTQYEIG
-520 FRREFFDRKMSF
+520 FRREFLDRKMSF
-532 EVGLFDITRDNVAI
+532 EVGLFDVTRDNVAI

-612 RIYNFTANYTFDT
+612 RVNSFNANYTFDT
-625 GDLKGLELGFSYY
+625 GDLKGLELGASYY

-658 QMLGVSLAY
+658 QMLGASLAY
-667 NFTDNLKLELNAA
+667 SFNDNLRFELNAA

-691 GALYHGEPTT
+691 GALYHGEPRT
-701 IAASLSH
+701 IAASLSY